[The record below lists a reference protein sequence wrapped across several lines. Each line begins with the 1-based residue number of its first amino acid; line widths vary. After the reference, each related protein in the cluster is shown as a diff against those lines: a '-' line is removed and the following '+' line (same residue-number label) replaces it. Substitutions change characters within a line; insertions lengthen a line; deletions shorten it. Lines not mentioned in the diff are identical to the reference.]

1 MPAAFQAP
9 GDNNNLDTEKNMTA
23 LTLALRAALLAAL
36 VLCGAA
42 QAQAAASAPPPVS
55 AFFGNSP
62 FGDAKLSPTGRYLA
76 VRASAPNQRDFLM
89 TIDLETNNG
98 KIIANYSDAD
108 INNFYWI
115 NDKRLVFDTHE
126 KGVGP
131 GDQRFAPGL
140 YALDHDGARFV
151 ELASRTGSTGS
162 EGWRT
167 ARKRLP
173 VQSQIAG
180 NVPWENSDFTYVASP
195 AATTRNELSHV
206 DLLRVNTVTGQ
217 HTTIPRP
224 GRTVG
229 WLLDH
234 KGAPRL
240 AITDK
245 DLTRTVQYLDPGSGK
260 WRALA
265 SFPIHHETPDTF
277 EPVGFGPTG
286 DLFVV
291 VRGNTGMKALHTF
304 DVASGKLDPQPLLS
318 APGYDFDGRLVINS
332 DKVLG
337 VLMRTDALANE
348 WFDPAMKQLQQDVD
362 KLLPATI
369 NLISVPAYA
378 TSPLTLVT
386 AYADAVAPLYFLY
399 DTRTRELNQVGQAR
413 PGLQTAQMG
422 RQQFFRYKARDGLDI
437 PALLTLP
444 PGAQRTG
451 LPLVVMVHGGPHVR
465 GKSWGWSPDSQFLA
479 SRGYAVLEPEFRGSQ
494 GFGSQHER
502 AGYKQW
508 GLAMQDDIA
517 DGVRWAIDKGLVDPK
532 RICIAGA
539 SYGGYATL
547 MGLINDPD
555 LYKCGI
561 NFVGVTD
568 IGLLFDNGW
577 NFSDDVSR
585 EAKEHSMP
593 EKIGDPV
600 KDAAKFKATSPI
612 AQAARITQPLM
623 LAYGGVDRRVPI
635 NHGTALRDAVMRT
648 NKNVEWI
655 VYPEEGHGWSLEKN
669 RLDFW
674 GRVEKFLEQ
683 HIGAPR

>member
-1 MPAAFQAP
+1 
-9 GDNNNLDTEKNMTA
+9 MTV
-23 LTLALRAALLAAL
+23 LTRALRAASLAAL

-42 QAQAAASAPPPVS
+42 QAQAPAPVAATASPPPLS

-62 FGDAKLSPTGRYLA
+62 FGDAKLSPSARYLA
-76 VRASAPNQRDFLM
+76 VRASAPGQRDFLLV
-89 TIDLETNNG
+89 IDIDSKSG
-98 KIIANYSDAD
+98 KIIANYNDAD
-108 INNFYWI
+108 INGFYWI
-115 NDKRLVFDTHE
+115 NDTRLVFDTHE

-140 YALDHDGARFV
+140 YAVDHDGGRFS
-151 ELASRTGSTGS
+151 ELASRTGRSANEGS
-162 EGWRT
+162 RT
-167 ARKRLP
+167 ARKLLP
-173 VQSQIAG
+173 VQSRIAG
-180 NVPWENSDFTYVASP
+180 NMPWEGSDFTYVLSAVGN
-195 AATTRNELSHV
+195 TRNELSYV
-206 DLLRVNTVTGQ
+206 DLLRVNTVSGQ
-217 HTTIPRP
+217 YTTVPRP
-224 GRTVG
+224 GNTVG

-234 KGAPRL
+234 KGEPRL

-245 DLTRTVQYLDPGSGK
+245 DLTRTIQYLDPATGK
-260 WRALA
+260 WRALT
-265 SFPIHHETPDTF
+265 SFPMYQETLDTI

-286 DLFVV
+286 TLFVV
-291 VRGNTGMKALHTF
+291 ARGKTGLKALHTF
-304 DVASGKLDPQPLLS
+304 DIASGKLDPQPLLS
-318 APGYDFDGRLVINS
+318 APGYDFDGGLVVNS

-337 VLMRTDALANE
+337 VLFRTDATSNE

-362 KLLPATI
+362 KLLPATV
-369 NLISVPAYA
+369 NLVSVPGHAA
-378 TSPLTLVT
+378 SMLTLVT
-386 AYADAVAPLYFLY
+386 AYSDTVAPLYFLY
-399 DTRTRELNQVGQAR
+399 DTRTKQLSKIGEAR
-413 PGLQTAQMG
+413 PGLQAAQMG

-465 GKSWGWSPDSQFLA
+465 GKSWGWASDSQFLA

-494 GFGSQHER
+494 GFGARHER
-502 AGYKQW
+502 AGYQQW
-508 GLAMQDDIA
+508 GLAMQNDIA
-517 DGVRWAIDKGLVDPK
+517 DGVRWAIDKGIVDPK
-532 RICIAGA
+532 RICIAGG

-547 MGLINDPD
+547 MGLVNDPD

-561 NFVGVTD
+561 DFVGVTD

-577 NFSDDVSR
+577 SFSDDVSR

-600 KDAAKFKATSPI
+600 KDAAKFQATSPI
-612 AQAARITQPLM
+612 RQAARITQPLM

-635 NHGTALRDAVMRT
+635 NHGTAFRDAVMRT

-655 VYPEEGHGWSLEKN
+655 EYPEEGHGWSLEKN

-674 GRVEKFLEQ
+674 GRVEKFLDK
-683 HIGAPR
+683 HIGSGAAR